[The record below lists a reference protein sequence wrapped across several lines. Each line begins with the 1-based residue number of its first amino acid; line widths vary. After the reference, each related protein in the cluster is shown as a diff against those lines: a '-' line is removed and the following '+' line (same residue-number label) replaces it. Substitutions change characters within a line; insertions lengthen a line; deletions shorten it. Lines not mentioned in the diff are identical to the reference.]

1 MNEPLWTG
9 GPMTARERIV
19 MVVLVYVAAPTAL
32 AVVFG
37 VPGSWAAFGHQWAT
51 VMLATACIATAV
63 QLTYHLSD
71 RVRPR
76 TQTGRALAHG
86 AVVLVGTLAG
96 AEVAARLIGA
106 LGEDVG
112 AVRANLWR
120 IGLVMSLG
128 TVGAVFVWDRQRAR
142 VREATAREADARRQA
157 LLAEL
162 RVLQSRTNPHFLF
175 NALNAVAALIEEDP
189 AKAER
194 VLERLSSVFRYAL
207 DAGRRT
213 SVPLREEIAAVRDY
227 LHVEQARFEDRLV
240 VSIEVDPDVE
250 GVLVP
255 PFLLQPLVE
264 NAVCHGVGGKVGP
277 GTVRVG
283 ARREGDHLVLEVD
296 DDGPGPGASTH
307 SGSGTAVRDLRDR
320 LTLLYGA
327 DASVALG
334 PAPGGGCAVRV
345 VVPA

>member
-1 MNEPLWTG
+1 
-9 GPMTARERIV
+9 
-19 MVVLVYVAAPTAL
+19 
-32 AVVFG
+32 
-37 VPGSWAAFGHQWAT
+37 
-51 VMLATACIATAV
+51 
-63 QLTYHLSD
+63 
-71 RVRPR
+71 
-76 TQTGRALAHG
+76 
-86 AVVLVGTLAG
+86 
-96 AEVAARLIGA
+96 
-106 LGEDVG
+106 
-112 AVRANLWR
+112 
-120 IGLVMSLG
+120 
-128 TVGAVFVWDRQRAR
+128 
-142 VREATAREADARRQA
+142 
-157 LLAEL
+157 
-162 RVLQSRTNPHFLF
+162 
-175 NALNAVAALIEEDP
+175 
-189 AKAER
+189 
-194 VLERLSSVFRYAL
+194 
-207 DAGRRT
+207 
-213 SVPLREEIAAVRDY
+213 VPLREEIAAVRDY